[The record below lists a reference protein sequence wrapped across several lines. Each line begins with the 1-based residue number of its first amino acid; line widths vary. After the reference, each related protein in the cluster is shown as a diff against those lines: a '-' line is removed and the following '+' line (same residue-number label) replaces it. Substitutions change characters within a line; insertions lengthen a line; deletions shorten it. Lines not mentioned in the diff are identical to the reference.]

1 MKKITAVQ
9 VLKFTAILIP
19 ATYLSSCAHHR
30 DVRPGSEGVHR
41 VLTHDQ
47 ERSRSERNAL
57 QQAEHFCKEQGKYA
71 AIIKEETKYTGSM
84 DEATRDTLRKASTA
98 AIILGGSAGANGDP
112 SPVRTAGQVGGIMTS
127 GDDYVTEMS
136 FRCN

>member
-1 MKKITAVQ
+1 MKRISAIQ
-9 VLKFTAILIP
+9 VLKFSIVLIS
-19 ATYLSSCAHHR
+19 ASYFSSCAHHR
-30 DVRPGSEGVHR
+30 DVRPGAEGVHR
-41 VLTHDQ
+41 VMTHDQ
-47 ERSRSERNAL
+47 ERSSSERNAL
-57 QQAEHFCKEQGKYA
+57 KQAEHFCKEQGKYA

-98 AIILGGSAGANGDP
+98 AIILGGASGTHGDP

-127 GDDYVTEMS
+127 GDDYVTDMS